1 MFNAESPASSVAA
14 VRASRRAGR
23 RAATAINDRS
33 AAHRHDSRL
42 AWILIAPA
50 VLGFAIFVAYPTI
63 HGIYLSFTDYEVLSP
78 PVWTGIQNFQTLL
91 ADPVFWNSVLVTI
104 YFVGLA
110 GSLTIIF
117 SLVTSVILH
126 RLGTS
131 TFVRG
136 MIILPFLISNIVAGI
151 VWSWMLDSQLGIV
164 NIALKAVTGHTI
176 LFFTSTQWAVPS
188 LAAVTIWKG
197 LGYTSLLLFAGLQ
210 TIPQPVYEAA
220 KLDGAGEIQTFFRIT
235 IPLLR
240 PVLAMVIILTVIN
253 EFQIFDLVQVTTKG
267 GPANAS
273 QVLQSYIYS
282 EGFGQFNFGYA
293 CTISIALFVMMIA
306 ITFSQMRLMRVSETD
321 TN

>member
-1 MFNAESPASSVAA
+1 MFNAESPVSSVAA
-14 VRASRRAGR
+14 MRATRRSGR
-23 RAATAINDRS
+23 RTSTGPGSRS
-33 AAHRHDSRL
+33 AAHRRDGRL

-50 VLGFAIFVAYPTI
+50 LLGFVVFVAYPTLR
-63 HGIYLSFTDYEVLSP
+63 GIYLSFTDYEVLSP
-78 PVWTGIQNFQTLL
+78 PVWTGIKNFQTLM

-104 YFVGLA
+104 YFVALA

-164 NIALKAVTGHTI
+164 NIALKAITGHTI